1 MLSIATAAVWDLAR
15 GTGLSENM
23 MDLVWLICV
32 RCLWDCSWNI
42 GARGTNRGVTD
53 IGATRHGNTKVS
65 WKKKRVDISKKIVK
79 SLERS
84 REL

>member
-53 IGATRHGNTKVS
+53 IGATRHGIRCKYQGE
-65 WKKKRVDISKKIVK
+65 
-79 SLERS
+79 LEK
-84 REL
+84 EEGGHQ